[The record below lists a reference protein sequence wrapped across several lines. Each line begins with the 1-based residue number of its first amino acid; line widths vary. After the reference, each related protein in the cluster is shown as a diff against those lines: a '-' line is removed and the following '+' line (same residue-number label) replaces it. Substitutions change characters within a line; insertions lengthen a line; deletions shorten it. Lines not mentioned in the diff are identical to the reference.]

1 MTRKR
6 VFLIWPFFN
15 SRDGSVFIDT
25 YFILFLFLGADEQE
39 TRVDSNKVKK
49 FFAQS
54 NRVFPKKNNRKKST
68 DFKSDLDSFKKIS
81 KMQKDKQ
88 KNHEMASGSGGAS
101 NSEELKPLPDILS
114 CITQRRLTSEQQQ
127 EHNSALPDTF
137 AEPDAPPNSVERTVN
152 SYDDDF
158 LNTECETEDIELF

>member
-1 MTRKR
+1 
-6 VFLIWPFFN
+6 
-15 SRDGSVFIDT
+15 
-25 YFILFLFLGADEQE
+25 
-39 TRVDSNKVKK
+39 
-49 FFAQS
+49 
-54 NRVFPKKNNRKKST
+54 
-68 DFKSDLDSFKKIS
+68 
-81 KMQKDKQ
+81 MQKDKQ

-114 CITQRRLTSEQQQ
+114 CITQRRLTSEQQ

>member
-1 MTRKR
+1 M
-6 VFLIWPFFN
+6 
-15 SRDGSVFIDT
+15 
-25 YFILFLFLGADEQE
+25 FLGADEQE

-127 EHNSALPDTF
+127 ERNSALLNTFGVPDT
-137 AEPDAPPNSVERTVN
+137 PPNSVERTVN

>member
-1 MTRKR
+1 M
-6 VFLIWPFFN
+6 I
-15 SRDGSVFIDT
+15 
-25 YFILFLFLGADEQE
+25 
-39 TRVDSNKVKK
+39 
-49 FFAQS
+49 
-54 NRVFPKKNNRKKST
+54 
-68 DFKSDLDSFKKIS
+68 KKIS